1 MGILLYFAF
10 GVLNIWF
17 IYLIISIYRR
27 WTGIDFFPC
36 KNDGNKVMLVIDL
49 LAYFFCGPFG
59 TALLVLL
66 GIFLFIMW
74 IKYYRKK

>member
-1 MGILLYFAF
+1 MDILLYFAF
-10 GVLNIWF
+10 GVLNIGL
-17 IYLIISIYRR
+17 IYLITGIYRR
-27 WTGIDFFPC
+27 WTGIDFFPGRS
-36 KNDGNKVMLVIDL
+36 DGNKVEMVIDL

-74 IKYYRKK
+74 IEYYRKK